1 MNYIIIIGII
11 LIDQFTKYLT
21 QANMSVNETIPII
34 NNIFH
39 LTYVQNPGAAFG
51 ILRNQKWFFVV
62 VTIVVLG
69 GVFIYSVK
77 HKNMHKIMNVSLS
90 LIVAGAIGNFID
102 RVRLDYVIDFFDF
115 RIWPVFN
122 IADISIVVGAILLSY
137 YLIKYDEEH

>member
-1 MNYIIIIGII
+1 MNYIIIVGII

-21 QANMSVNETIPII
+21 QANMHVNETIPII

-69 GVFIYSVK
+69 GVFIYSIK
-77 HKNMHKIMNVSLS
+77 NKNMHKLMSVSLS

-102 RVRLDYVIDFFDF
+102 RVRLDYVIDYFDF

-137 YLIKYDEEH
+137 YLIKYDEDY